1 MVIVNAKSF
10 FFTICSYSQTEEG
23 VYMYS
28 VQTVRERIKIMA
40 QKKGITQKQMLAECH
55 INENIITK
63 MGRDK
68 GMGSFML
75 AAIADKLDCST
86 DYLLGRTDM
95 PEVSRP
101 SGLTQE
107 EEDIIQM
114 FRDLDLPGK
123 IRAYD
128 RVKVLHDDFCEKNKP
143 S

>member
-1 MVIVNAKSF
+1 
-10 FFTICSYSQTEEG
+10 
-23 VYMYS
+23 MYS

-40 QKKGITQKQMLAECH
+40 QKKGITQKQMLAECR

-63 MGRDK
+63 MGKDK

-75 AAIADKLDCST
+75 AAIADKLDCSA

-95 PEVSRP
+95 PEISRP

-128 RVKVLHDDFCEKNKP
+128 RVKVLYDDFCEKNKP